1 MNLPKLI
8 LILSFIVSCGYEKHD
23 KVTGLANGALAADGN
38 DESTYALILEK
49 GYNYETPDRSGA
61 HSDESYRHIRQS
73 YDEFLKRYV
82 FDFILHIQNDDDR
95 GKANIKDRQRNEIK
109 TDAKSPA
116 EMVAQRGETLQM
128 SWKFCL
134 PEGMK
139 TTTKFSHVHQL
150 KGIDNAA
157 GDADVGMPLVT
168 FTARSMSNGTQ
179 QFQVIHTAPSSQG
192 SENTIVYK
200 CPLDAFL
207 GRWVE
212 VVETV
217 TFDEKGTYALTIRSM
232 EDGQELVHVPP
243 TKMWLWRDGAAGMR
257 PKWGLYRHFGE
268 NRSNAG
274 MLRDECLKFT
284 DFFITKL

>member
-23 KVTGLANGALAADGN
+23 KVTDLANGALAADGN
-38 DESTYALILEK
+38 DESTYALILQK

-61 HSDESYRHIRQS
+61 HSDEPYRHIRQS

-217 TFDEKGTYALTIRSM
+217 TFDEKGTCACAAYQDVAMAGRFGRN
-232 EDGQELVHVPP
+232 E
-243 TKMWLWRDGAAGMR
+243 TKMGIISSFWRESFECRHASRRVLEIHGF
-257 PKWGLYRHFGE
+257 LYHE
-268 NRSNAG
+268 T
-274 MLRDECLKFT
+274 LTEHT
-284 DFFITKL
+284 I